1 MGTRI
6 TLNWRSLCLV
16 VALVVVASACSTDDS
31 PVAEGIE
38 GVSSTTSAP
47 VESVET
53 GEQEPAEAPT
63 PQEPVIEDPTVP
75 LTTDF
80 GVGDDAIRIG
90 YSLDLSGVSSFDDA
104 RLLDGHFARFD
115 QINANGGLA
124 GRSIEVVAM
133 DNQGDPARH
142 AQNLAVLESD
152 GPEAVLAIGGLSQPS
167 VDRAS
172 ADTLGSTEIL
182 LVGHR
187 DFAADLDS
195 PSGFVPVRPTVCVET
210 RVGIAALAASGD
222 GEATQLALL
231 VSGEEWAQTSASH
244 ARELAEDLELE
255 IVIDESLD
263 PNDDVEA
270 SGELFDDLVNS
281 DAELVWVAGASNFI
295 SWGADSLA
303 SAEDAPDWTWGGPSA
318 NGTSTFGSV
327 TGPALADVYQVTHA
341 GPLVDAESLSGA
353 REALASA
360 APELSYAN
368 AGPALLG
375 WEQAGLIVSALEEGV
390 AAEDLTRASL
400 AGLASSLTSVSSEL
414 AVYSIELTSGR
425 DALLADAG
433 STGLEEL
440 FTASDIPA
448 TLANPCG

>member
-1 MGTRI
+1 M
-6 TLNWRSLCLV
+6 
-16 VALVVVASACSTDDS
+16 
-31 PVAEGIE
+31 
-38 GVSSTTSAP
+38 
-47 VESVET
+47 
-53 GEQEPAEAPT
+53 
-63 PQEPVIEDPTVP
+63 
-75 LTTDF
+75 
-80 GVGDDAIRIG
+80 
-90 YSLDLSGVSSFDDA
+90 
-104 RLLDGHFARFD
+104 
-115 QINANGGLA
+115 
-124 GRSIEVVAM
+124 
-133 DNQGDPARH
+133 
-142 AQNLAVLESD
+142 
-152 GPEAVLAIGGLSQPS
+152 
-167 VDRAS
+167 
-172 ADTLGSTEIL
+172 
-182 LVGHR
+182 
-187 DFAADLDS
+187 
-195 PSGFVPVRPTVCVET
+195 
-210 RVGIAALAASGD
+210 
-222 GEATQLALL
+222 
-231 VSGEEWAQTSASH
+231 
-244 ARELAEDLELE
+244 
-255 IVIDESLD
+255 
-263 PNDDVEA
+263 
-270 SGELFDDLVNS
+270 NS

-295 SWGADSLA
+295 SWVADSLA

-360 APELSYAN
+360 TPELSYAN

-425 DALLADAG
+425 DALLANAG